1 MKQGA
6 LLPGGGGGSSGGRR
20 RKGGVVDHYLQS
32 PLHVLSAIAAAL
44 IVLGVAFPANIPL
57 PCGGSG
63 GGWRDVL
70 HLDAN
75 DAKAADRRH
84 AFLKSPLIG
93 FTQY

>member
-20 RKGGVVDHYLQS
+20 RKGGGVEHFLQS
-32 PLHVLSAIAAAL
+32 PLHVLSTLAAAL

-93 FTQY
+93 FTKY

>member
-6 LLPGGGGGSSGGRR
+6 LLPGGGGGSGGRR
-20 RKGGVVDHYLQS
+20 RKGGVVDHYLHS

-75 DAKAADRRH
+75 DAKAVDRRH
-84 AFLKSPLIG
+84 AFLKNSSNRL
-93 FTQY
+93 